1 MIVRN
6 NAFAV
11 KIVLIRGGG
20 GGREEIEDF
29 GYMLIV
35 HCKIL
40 NSQQTFTPLMAK

>member
-11 KIVLIRGGG
+11 KIVLIRVGGG
-20 GGREEIEDF
+20 EENEDF
-29 GYMLIV
+29 HYMLIV

-40 NSQQTFTPLMAK
+40 NRQQTFTPLMAK